1 MYIIYPEQKM
11 PEFNPLMQNP
21 LRKHFRQPKIYIKLP
36 SGGKFYGPNDL
47 DMTETGEIPVYAMT
61 AKDEIAFKT
70 PDALLNGQSTVD
82 VIQSCI
88 PNIKNAWAI
97 PSIDID
103 TLLIAIRIAT
113 FGEKMD
119 VTTIVPVIKEARDYT
134 VDLRQ
139 LLDEIGNGEF
149 EETLVYEDLIVRLRP
164 LNYKEWTQ
172 TAVKTFEEQRIFSI
186 VNNQNISDEE
196 KMKTFNSSFKKLTEI
211 TVGIILSSI
220 VSIEIDDQIVTDP
233 KMIQEFVENADRAFY
248 EAVSNH
254 IDKQK
259 EIFNIKPR
267 KVITSEEDQEKGAPE
282 SFEMPLVFDQS
293 HFFG

>member
-1 MYIIYPEQKM
+1 M